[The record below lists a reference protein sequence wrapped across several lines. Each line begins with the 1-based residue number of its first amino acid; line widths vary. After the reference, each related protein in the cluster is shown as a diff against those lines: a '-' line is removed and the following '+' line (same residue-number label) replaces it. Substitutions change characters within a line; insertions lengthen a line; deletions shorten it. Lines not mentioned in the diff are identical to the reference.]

1 MKKTIAIFLLIFGSL
16 SCSEEQFMFTQEIAA
31 DIVTFEPFEPTSLIL
46 ENQLEDNFYITSWS
60 MVGYEFKD
68 LGIQPGDSDQ
78 FIMVNGMT
86 EGYKDLNVTVVFSSS
101 TGSFSISDK
110 VNFTPG
116 GVTKITVSGC
126 EACGGYQIAS
136 SW

>member
-1 MKKTIAIFLLIFGSL
+1 MKKTIAIFILIFGSFG
-16 SCSEEQFMFTQEIAA
+16 CSEDQFLISQEVAA
-31 DIVTFEPFEPTSLIL
+31 GIVTFGPMDPTSLIL

-60 MVGYEFKD
+60 MVGYEFKN
-68 LGIQPGDSDQ
+68 LNIQPGDSDQ

-110 VNFTPG
+110 VNFKPG